1 MITTWL
7 FISTGL
13 FLGWSLGAN
22 HAVNVFGSA
31 VVSRMVRFNVAAII
45 AGVFVTLG
53 AVFSG
58 EGAARTLN
66 ELGAINA
73 LAGCFTVALAV
84 GVTVTW
90 MTALKLPV
98 STSQAVVGGIIGWN
112 LFTGSPTDVASLTK
126 ILSTWVICPA
136 LSAAFAYGLYK
147 FLATVIRKRKLHV
160 LRLDAYTRA
169 GLIIVGAFASYSLG
183 ANNIGNVMGMFVS
196 ASPFPDISL
205 SGVFT
210 VTGTQQLFL
219 AGGIAIAIGI
229 FTYSYRVMLTV
240 GDELFKIT
248 PVAGLVVVLAEA
260 LVLFLFASEGLQAWL
275 IQHSLPAIPLVP
287 LSSTQVVI
295 GAVVGVGLASGG
307 KGINY
312 KVLGKIA
319 SGWVTAPVAACSF
332 CFVGLFI
339 VQNVFEQKVVTMNS
353 YRITRGVVTEIQ
365 KQGIDAAPLATLVGK
380 PFVGAASFRMAL
392 KRQHQWD
399 ENALFVI
406 FATAELD
413 SMRVDSTFLS
423 SRAGDISLSEQQRR
437 AVVALQ
443 GRNFVYRWQLD
454 QALMQ
459 LDDEWKFRT
468 GEGSQFFN
476 KNLKRTY
483 SALYQMFHKSS
494 M

>member
-1 MITTWL
+1 MIATWL

-22 HAVNVFGSA
+22 HAVNVFGTA
-31 VVSRMVRFNVAAII
+31 VVSRMVRFNVAALI

-58 EGAARTLN
+58 SGAARTLN

-90 MTALKLPV
+90 MTGLHLPV

-112 LFTGSPTDVASLTK
+112 LFTGSPTDMSSLTK
-126 ILSTWVICPA
+126 IISTWVVCPA
-136 LSAAFAYGLYK
+136 LSAGFAFVLYK
-147 FLATVIRKRKLHV
+147 LVATVIRKRKLHV

-196 ASPFPDISL
+196 ASPFADIKITESL
-205 SGVFT
+205 TFS
-210 VTGTQQLFL
+210 GTQQLFL

-260 LVLFLFASEGLQAWL
+260 LVLFLFASEGLQDLL
-275 IQHSLPAIPLVP
+275 IRYKLPSIPLVP

-295 GAVVGVGLASGG
+295 GAVVGVGMAKGG
-307 KGINY
+307 RGINY
-312 KVLGKIA
+312 RVLGRIA
-319 SGWVTAPVAACSF
+319 TGWLTAPVAACSF

-339 VQNVFEQKVVTMNS
+339 VQNVFEQKVVQLVPYKVSSSVVQALEKNGLPAEPLRAIQGKL
-353 YRITRGVVTEIQ
+353 YRGSANFRHALLDQHPWGEKDLFTV
-365 KQGIDAAPLATLVGK
+365 
-380 PFVGAASFRMAL
+380 FSF
-392 KRQHQWD
+392 
-399 ENALFVI
+399 
-406 FATAELD
+406 AELD
-413 SMRVDSTFLS
+413 TTVIDSTMLGQRVDVTQLS
-423 SRAGDISLSEQQRR
+423 PAQLL
-437 AVVALQ
+437 AVEGLHKRVFA
-443 GRNFVYRWQLD
+443 YRWQLD
-454 QALMQ
+454 SALAFANE
-459 LDDEWKFRT
+459 EWRMRT
-468 GEGSQFFN
+468 GQNEERWN
-476 KNLKRTY
+476 KSVKQRRHIVY
-483 SALYQMFHKSS
+483 EWFKKK
-494 M
+494 